1 MTHSVIVSREKR
13 GLGHSDAYI
22 PVKKAVDEALNAEGV
37 REKCTVCVLFT
48 DDEGIRIIN
57 AEQRGLDKA
66 TDVLSF
72 PMNDLIEGRPD
83 FSDAER
89 WEDGSVFLGD
99 MVISLP
105 HALAQGEEYGHG
117 FAREISYLAV
127 HSTLHLLGYDHT
139 DEGARKKLMRKR
151 EKAIM
156 KALGMEDK
164 E

>member
-1 MTHSVIVSREKR
+1 MKHNVIVSREKR
-13 GLGHSDAYI
+13 KLGFPEAYI
-22 PVKKAVDEALNAEGV
+22 PVKKAVASALNEENV
-37 REKCTVCVLFT
+37 TEKCTVCVLFT
-48 DDEGIRIIN
+48 DDEGIRKIN
-57 AEQRGLDKA
+57 SEQRGLDKS

-72 PMNDLIEGRPD
+72 PMNDFQEGKPD
-83 FSDAER
+83 FAAAER

-105 HALAQGEEYGHG
+105 HASAQGEEYGHG
-117 FAREISYLAV
+117 FIREVSYLAV

-151 EKAIM
+151 EKAVM

-164 E
+164 